1 MTYPISEIEGMSA
14 FSASKLKSLGWQART
29 PLPEGLRRAYA
40 AFVELMAD
48 QEKRAAA

>member
-1 MTYPISEIEGMSA
+1 VSR
-14 FSASKLKSLGWQART
+14 LKSLGWQART

-40 AFVELMAD
+40 AFAELMKV